1 MTFLHVV
8 AFVVGALTVL
18 AVTAHIV
25 RTLVVPRARPTMLTH
40 VVDAGVDGVYRL
52 ATKPLRDYERKDQVL
67 AGQGAV
73 VLLVQ
78 LLTWLVA
85 FELGYALV
93 LWPFVHGLPTALRE
107 TGSSMFT
114 LGFASTNGTAPTVVD
129 VLAAATGLVVVALQI
144 AYLPTLYGAF
154 NRRETEVTLLT
165 ARAGTPPWGPELLA
179 RTRYGVA
186 VRSDDLPAFY
196 NRWERWAADVAESHS
211 NYPVLVRFRSPQAL
225 SSWLVGLL
233 AVMDSAA
240 MLLSLCP
247 SRDRIEP
254 RRALRMGFTALRQ
267 IGVGLGMA
275 SDPDPDP
282 DADIQLSFE
291 EFAAA
296 VELLRQ
302 VDFPMERDAAEAWPH
317 FRGWRVNYET
327 LAYAL
332 ARHTDAVPAP
342 WSGPRRWPAET
353 IAVRRPANRA
363 PKNAKPPF
371 FPTKSPAYLV
381 KGPVYEPKGPS
392 YETTGPGGLA
402 PGSGGQEMGDP
413 TPADFEGD
421 DAEGEQV
428 DDVAGDP
435 GRGVPETELPA

>member
-1 MTFLHVV
+1 VTFLHIL
-8 AFVVGALTVL
+8 AFIVGALIVL

-40 VVDAGVDGVYRL
+40 LVDSGVDAVYRL
-52 ATKPLRDYERKDQVL
+52 ITKPVGDYERKDQFL

-78 LLTWLVA
+78 LITWLA
-85 FELGYALV
+85 SFELGYALV
-93 LWPFVHGLPTALRE
+93 LWPFVHGFPRALRE
-107 TGSSMFT
+107 IGSSMFT
-114 LGFASTNGTAPTVVD
+114 LGFASTSGSAPTVVD
-129 VLAAATGLVVVALQI
+129 ILAAATGLVVVALQI
-144 AYLPTLYGAF
+144 AYLPTLYSAF

-165 ARAGTPPWGPELLA
+165 ARAGTPPWGPELLV

-211 NYPVLVRFRSPQAL
+211 NYPVLIRFRSPQAL

-240 MLLSLCP
+240 MLLALCP

-254 RRALRMGFTALRQ
+254 RRAIRMGFTALRQ
-267 IGVGLGMA
+267 IGVGLGMPA
-275 SDPDPDP
+275 DPDPDP
-282 DADIQLSFE
+282 DAEIQLRFE

-296 VELLRQ
+296 VDMLRL
-302 VDFPMERDAAEAWPH
+302 VDFPMERDAVGAWPH
-317 FRGWRVNYET
+317 FKGWRVNYEG

-332 ARHTDAVPAP
+332 ARHIDAVPAP

-353 IAVRRPANRA
+353 IPVRRPANRA
-363 PKNAKPPF
+363 PKDAKPPF
-371 FPTKSPAYLV
+371 FLAKDHSNLEKNYSYGAKGQSAPAV
-381 KGPVYEPKGPS
+381 
-392 YETTGPGGLA
+392 A
-402 PGSGGQEMGDP
+402 SGGEQMGDP
-413 TPADFEGD
+413 TTADFEREE
-421 DAEGEQV
+421 AEAEEV
-428 DDVAGDP
+428 DDVAERPD
-435 GRGVPETELPA
+435 

>member
-1 MTFLHVV
+1 MTLLHILG
-8 AFVVGALTVL
+8 FIVGALIVL

-40 VVDAGVDGVYRL
+40 VVDAGVDAFYRL
-52 ATKPLRDYERKDQVL
+52 VTKPLRDYERKDQVL

-93 LWPFVHGLPTALRE
+93 LWPFVHGFPTAMRE

-129 VLAAATGLVVVALQI
+129 ILAAASGLVVVALQI
-144 AYLPTLYGAF
+144 AYLPTLYSAF

-165 ARAGTPPWGPELLA
+165 ARAGLPPWGPELLV

-211 NYPVLVRFRSPQAL
+211 NYPVLIRFRSPQAL

-240 MLLSLCP
+240 MLLALCP

-254 RRALRMGFTALRQ
+254 RRAIRMGFTALRQ
-267 IGVGLGMA
+267 IGVGLGMPA
-275 SDPDPDP
+275 DP
-282 DADIQLSFE
+282 DADPDAEIQLRFE
-291 EFAAA
+291 DFAAA
-296 VELLRQ
+296 VDMLRL

-317 FRGWRVNYET
+317 FRGWRVNYES
-327 LAYAL
+327 LAYDL
-332 ARHTDAVPAP
+332 ARHID
-342 WSGPRRWPAET
+342 
-353 IAVRRPANRA
+353 AVRRPANRA
-363 PKNAKPPF
+363 PKDAKPPF
-371 FPTKSPAYLV
+371 FLAKDVSSPGKGYAYEGKATSV
-381 KGPVYEPKGPS
+381 VDDGRGTNVVDDGKGVSVVYDGQGTSVAGPVL
-392 YETTGPGGLA
+392 GGEQA
-402 PGSGGQEMGDP
+402 GDA
-413 TPADFEGD
+413 TPADFESD
-421 DAEGEQV
+421 ETECEEV
-428 DDVAGDP
+428 DDVAERSD
-435 GRGVPETELPA
+435 

>member
-1 MTFLHVV
+1 MTFLHFV
-8 AFVVGALTVL
+8 AIVVGAVIVL

-40 VVDAGVDGVYRL
+40 AVDAGVDGFYRL
-52 ATKPLRDYERKDQVL
+52 ITRPLRAYERKDQVL

-78 LLTWLVA
+78 LVTWLAA
-85 FELGYALV
+85 FELGYTLV
-93 LWPFVHGLPTALRE
+93 LWPFVAGLPIALRE

-114 LGFASTNGTAPTVVD
+114 LGFASTAGTAPTVVD
-129 VLAAATGLVVVALQI
+129 LLAAATGLVVVALQI

-154 NRRETEVTLLT
+154 NRRETEVTLLM
-165 ARAGTPPWGPELLA
+165 ARAGAPPWGPELLV

-196 NRWERWAADVAESHS
+196 SRWERWAADVAESHS

-240 MLLSLCP
+240 MLLALCP

-254 RRALRMGFTALRQ
+254 RRAIRMGFTALQQ
-267 IGVGLGMA
+267 IAAALGMA
-275 SDPDPDP
+275 VTADADP
-282 DADIQLSFE
+282 DAEIQLRFE

-296 VELLRQ
+296 VELMRS
-302 VDFPMERDAAEAWPH
+302 VGFPMDREAAEAWPH

-342 WSGPRRWPAET
+342 WSGPRRWAAEA
-353 IAVRRPANRA
+353 IPVRRPPNRA
-363 PKNAKPPF
+363 PKDAKPPF
-371 FPTKSPAYLV
+371 FPAKGTGGPA
-381 KGPVYEPKGPS
+381 PS
-392 YETTGPGGLA
+392 
-402 PGSGGQEMGDP
+402 SGREEAGDP

-421 DAEGEQV
+421 DGDGEEV
-428 DDVAGDP
+428 SDVAG
-435 GRGVPETELPA
+435 GAGGGVPEAELPA

>member
-8 AFVVGALTVL
+8 AFAVGALTVL
-18 AVTAHIV
+18 AVIAHIV

-40 VVDAGVDGVYRL
+40 VVDAGVDAVYRL

-85 FELGYALV
+85 FEVAYALV
-93 LWPFVHGLPTALRE
+93 LWPFVPGFATALRE
-107 TGSSMFT
+107 TGK
-114 LGFASTNGTAPTVVD
+114 LD
-129 VLAAATGLVVVALQI
+129 VHPRVRLHPGH
-144 AYLPTLYGAF
+144 GAHH
-154 NRRETEVTLLT
+154 RR
-165 ARAGTPPWGPELLA
+165 RAGGGDRTGRGGPADRLPPHPVRRLQPPGDRGHLAHRPGRHPALGPELLA

-254 RRALRMGFTALRQ
+254 RRAIRMGFTALRQ
-267 IGVGLGMA
+267 IGIGLGMA
-275 SDPDPDP
+275 ADPDPDP
-282 DADIQLSFE
+282 DAEIQLRFE

-296 VELLRQ
+296 VELLRL
-302 VDFPMERDAAEAWPH
+302 VEFPMERDAAEAWPH
-317 FRGWRVNYET
+317 FRGWRVNYEA
-327 LAYAL
+327 LAYGL

-363 PKNAKPPF
+363 PKDAKPPF
-371 FPTKSPAYLV
+371 FLTKSPNYLV
-381 KGPVYEPKGPS
+381 KGPAVETVGPAPAPPPRAARPRGQGARRWVTRRRPIS
-392 YETTGPGGLA
+392 RATTLRA
-402 PGSGGQEMGDP
+402 S
-413 TPADFEGD
+413 
-421 DAEGEQV
+421 
-428 DDVAGDP
+428 
-435 GRGVPETELPA
+435 R

>member
-1 MTFLHVV
+1 
-8 AFVVGALTVL
+8 
-18 AVTAHIV
+18 
-25 RTLVVPRARPTMLTH
+25 
-40 VVDAGVDGVYRL
+40 
-52 ATKPLRDYERKDQVL
+52 LRDYERKDQVL

-78 LLTWLVA
+78 LITWLVA

-93 LWPFVHGLPTALRE
+93 LWPFVHGFPAAMRE

-114 LGFASTNGTAPTVVD
+114 LGFASTNGTAPTIVD
-129 VLAAATGLVVVALQI
+129 ILAAATGLVVVALQI
-144 AYLPTLYGAF
+144 AYLPTLYSAF

-211 NYPVLVRFRSPQAL
+211 NYPVLIRFRSPQAL

-240 MLLSLCP
+240 MLLALCP

-254 RRALRMGFTALRQ
+254 RRAIRMGFTALRQ
-267 IGVGLGMA
+267 IGVGLGMPA
-275 SDPDPDP
+275 DTDADP
-282 DADIQLSFE
+282 DAQIQLRFE

-296 VELLRQ
+296 VDMLRL

-317 FRGWRVNYET
+317 FRGWRVNYES

-332 ARHTDAVPAP
+332 ARHIDAVPAP

-353 IAVRRPANRA
+353 IPVRRPANRA
-363 PKNAKPPF
+363 PKDAKPPF
-371 FPTKSPAYLV
+371 FLAKDLSNLD
-381 KGPVYEPKGPS
+381 KGYVYDGKG
-392 YETTGPGGLA
+392 TTAPG
-402 PGSGGQEMGDP
+402 PGSGGEQAGDA

-421 DAEGEQV
+421 EAEGEEV
-428 DDVAGDP
+428 DDVAERSD
-435 GRGVPETELPA
+435 

>member
-1 MTFLHVV
+1 MSILHVV
-8 AFVVGALTVL
+8 AFVVGAVIVLGVTV
-18 AVTAHIV
+18 HIL
-25 RTLVVPRARPTMLTH
+25 RTLVVPRARPTLLSH
-40 VVDAGVDGVYRL
+40 IVDAGVDGIYQLV
-52 ATKPLRDYERKDQVL
+52 TKPLRAYERKDQVL

-73 VLLVQ
+73 VLVAQ
-78 LLTWLVA
+78 LITWLVA
-85 FELGYALV
+85 FELGYALI
-93 LWPFVHGLPTALRE
+93 LWPFVHGFPQALRE

-114 LGFASTNGTAPTVVD
+114 LGFASTSGSAPTVVD
-129 VLAAATGLVVVALQI
+129 LLAAATGLVVVALQI
-144 AYLPTLYGAF
+144 AYLPTLYSAF

-165 ARAGTPPWGPELLA
+165 ARAGLPPWGPELLV

-240 MLLSLCP
+240 MLLALCP

-254 RRALRMGFTALRQ
+254 RRAIRMGFTALSQ
-267 IGVGLGMA
+267 IGVGLGTP

-282 DADIQLSFE
+282 DAEIQLRFE

-296 VELLRQ
+296 VELLRT

-327 LAYAL
+327 LAYTL
-332 ARHTDAVPAP
+332 ARRIDAVPAP

-353 IAVRRPANRA
+353 IPVRRPANRA
-363 PKNAKPPF
+363 PKGAKPPF
-371 FPTKSPAYLV
+371 FLAKDVSTLD
-381 KGPVYEPKGPS
+381 KGPADGAGGPS
-392 YETTGPGGLA
+392 RPA
-402 PGSGGQEMGDP
+402 PGSGSQQMGDP

-421 DAEGEQV
+421 EAEGEEV
-428 DDVAGDP
+428 DDVAD
-435 GRGVPETELPA
+435 RPE

>member
-1 MTFLHVV
+1 L
-8 AFVVGALTVL
+8 
-18 AVTAHIV
+18 
-25 RTLVVPRARPTMLTH
+25 RA
-40 VVDAGVDGVYRL
+40 
-52 ATKPLRDYERKDQVL
+52 YERKDQVL

-73 VLLVQ
+73 VLVAQ
-78 LLTWLVA
+78 LITWLVA
-85 FELGYALV
+85 FELGYALI
-93 LWPFVHGLPTALRE
+93 LWPFVHGFPQALRE

-114 LGFASTNGTAPTVVD
+114 LGFASTSGSAPTVVD
-129 VLAAATGLVVVALQI
+129 LLAAATGLVVVALQI
-144 AYLPTLYGAF
+144 AYLPTLYSAF

-165 ARAGTPPWGPELLA
+165 ARAGLPPWGPELLV

-240 MLLSLCP
+240 MLLALCP

-254 RRALRMGFTALRQ
+254 RRAIRMGFTALSQ
-267 IGVGLGMA
+267 IGVGLGTP

-282 DADIQLSFE
+282 DAEIQLRFE

-296 VELLRQ
+296 VELLRT

-327 LAYAL
+327 LAYTL
-332 ARHTDAVPAP
+332 ARRIDAVPAP

-353 IAVRRPANRA
+353 IPVRRPANRA
-363 PKNAKPPF
+363 PKGAKPPF
-371 FPTKSPAYLV
+371 FLAKDVSTLD
-381 KGPVYEPKGPS
+381 KGPADGAGGPS
-392 YETTGPGGLA
+392 RPA
-402 PGSGGQEMGDP
+402 PGSGSQQMGDP

-421 DAEGEQV
+421 EAEGEEV
-428 DDVAGDP
+428 DDVAD
-435 GRGVPETELPA
+435 RPE

>member
-1 MTFLHVV
+1 VTFWHAV
-8 AFVVGALTVL
+8 AVVVGALEIL
-18 AVTAHIV
+18 AVIAHIV
-25 RTLVVPRARPTMLTH
+25 RTLVVPRARPTMLAH
-40 VVDAGVDGVYRL
+40 AVDAGVDGFYRL
-52 ATKPLRDYERKDQVL
+52 VTAPLRTYERKDQVL

-78 LLTWLVA
+78 LITWLA
-85 FELGYALV
+85 CFELGYSLV
-93 LWPFVHGLPTALRE
+93 LWPFVHGFPTALRE

-114 LGFASTNGTAPTVVD
+114 LGFASTAGTAPTVVD

-154 NRRETEVTLLT
+154 NRRETEVTLLM

-196 NRWERWAADVAESHS
+196 TRWERWAADVAESHS

-240 MLLSLCP
+240 MLLALSP
-247 SRDRIEP
+247 GRDRIEP
-254 RRALRMGFTALRQ
+254 RRAIRMGFTALHQ
-267 IGVGLGMA
+267 IGLALGMA
-275 SDPDPDP
+275 VTTDADP
-282 DADIQLSFE
+282 DAEVQLRFE
-291 EFAAA
+291 EFAQA
-296 VELLRQ
+296 VELLRA

-332 ARHTDAVPAP
+332 ARHIDAVPAP
-342 WSGPRRWPAET
+342 WSGPRRWAAET
-353 IAVRRPANRA
+353 IYVRRPPNRA
-363 PKNAKPPF
+363 PKDAKAPLFPGRDKYSGLQAKGWPP
-371 FPTKSPAYLV
+371 ADQ
-381 KGPVYEPKGPS
+381 
-392 YETTGPGGLA
+392 
-402 PGSGGQEMGDP
+402 GSGGQETGDP
-413 TPADFEGD
+413 TPADFQSN
-421 DAEGEQV
+421 DADGEEISEV
-428 DDVAGDP
+428 SDGA
-435 GRGVPETELPA
+435 GRGVPERELPA

>member
-1 MTFLHVV
+1 MTFLHV
-8 AFVVGALTVL
+8 AGFVFGALTVL

-40 VVDAGVDGVYRL
+40 IVDAAVDAFYRL
-52 ATKPLRDYERKDQVL
+52 ITKPLRDYERKDQVL

-78 LLTWLVA
+78 LLTWLAA
-85 FELGYALV
+85 FELGYALL
-93 LWPFVHGLPTALRE
+93 LWPFVHGFPTAMRE

-114 LGFASTNGTAPTVVD
+114 LGFASTAGTAPTVVD
-129 VLAAATGLVVVALQI
+129 LLAAATGLVVVALQI

-154 NRRETEVTLLT
+154 NRRETEVTLLI
-165 ARAGTPPWGPELLA
+165 ARAGTPPWGPELLG

-186 VRSDDLPAFY
+186 VHSDDLPAFY

-240 MLLSLCP
+240 MLLALCP

-254 RRALRMGFTALRQ
+254 RRAIRMGFTALQQ
-267 IGVGLGMA
+267 IGAGLGMA
-275 SDPDPDP
+275 HDTDADP
-282 DADIQLSFE
+282 DAEIQLRFE

-296 VELLRQ
+296 VELLRA
-302 VDFPMERDAAEAWPH
+302 VDFPIERNAAEAWPH

-327 LAYAL
+327 LAYTL

-353 IAVRRPANRA
+353 IAVRRPPNRA
-363 PKNAKPPF
+363 PKDAKPPF
-371 FPTKSPAYLV
+371 FGQ
-381 KGPVYEPKGPS
+381 GPVVPGKGS
-392 YETTGPGGLA
+392 GFSVQGPGA
-402 PGSGGQEMGDP
+402 WAKGSGGQQAGDP

-421 DAEGEQV
+421 DAESEQV
-428 DDVAGDP
+428 DDVAGGP
-435 GRGVPETELPA
+435 GGGAPERELPA